1 MKTCLGQVN
10 KKEINEIINKQQAM
24 HLYSKLI
31 KSHVS
36 GLKLTLQT

>member
-1 MKTCLGQVN
+1 MKACLGQLN

-24 HLYSKLI
+24 HLYGKLI

-36 GLKLTLQT
+36 DLKLTLQT